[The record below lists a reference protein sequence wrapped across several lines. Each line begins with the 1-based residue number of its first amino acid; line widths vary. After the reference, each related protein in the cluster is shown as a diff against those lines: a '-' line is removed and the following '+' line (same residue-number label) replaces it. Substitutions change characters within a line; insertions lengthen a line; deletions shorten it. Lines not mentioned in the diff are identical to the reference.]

1 MNLVKIGFLIV
12 VLATTAC
19 NQGSGQGLLDAN
31 QFEAKLNAKPDA
43 QVVDVRT
50 AEEYNDGHLANAQN
64 INVDGADFNTQIAKL
79 DKSKPVFV
87 YCLAGSRSATA
98 AGKFKKLGFTEVYDL
113 KGGIRAWKAA
123 DKPLASAKA
132 AQKGPVGLTKGDLDK
147 MLAEKE
153 FTVVDFT
160 AKWCGPC
167 KQLSP
172 ILDKIAKE
180 WGVKLNVI
188 KIDVDANPLVSDAYS
203 IESIPALI
211 FFSKTKMLGKTLG
224 WSGEEKLRSDITSY
238 GKLAG
243 VSN

>member
-1 MNLVKIGFLIV
+1 MLL
-12 VLATTAC
+12 LATIAC
-19 NQGSGQGLLDAN
+19 NQGSGQGLLDVA
-31 QFEAKLNAKPDA
+31 QFEAKLNAKQDA

-50 AEEYNDGHLANAQN
+50 PEEYNEGHLANAQN
-64 INVDGADFNTQIAKL
+64 INVDGADFSTQVAKL

-87 YCLAGSRSATA
+87 YCLAGGRSAGA
-98 AGKFKKLGFTEVYDL
+98 AEKLKKQGFTEVYDL

-123 DKPLASAKA
+123 AKPLAGEK
-132 AQKGPVGLTKGDLDK
+132 AQKSPVGLTKSELDK

-172 ILDKIAKE
+172 VLDKIAKE

-203 IESIPALI
+203 IESIPALM
-211 FFSKTKMLGKTLG
+211 FFNKNKLLGKTLG
-224 WSGEEKLRSDITSY
+224 WNGEEKLRNDITSY

-243 VSN
+243 VTVN